1 MRTID
6 IGEHD
11 TGAAGSPA
19 ADTGG
24 ASTEA
29 FSPTFWRERLAPYT
43 KPSLRRGLLD
53 LATSALPYV
62 VLVGAMYV
70 LMQFSDLLVLA
81 LAVPAAGFLLR
92 TFIVFHDCAH
102 GSFLPSRSANKYV
115 GMTCAFL
122 VFSPFG
128 SWRHEHAVHHATAG
142 DLDHRGKGDVETL
155 TVAEYRARSRS
166 GRLGY
171 RLLRNPRVM

>member
-6 IGEHD
+6 IVQHD
-11 TGAAGSPA
+11 TGAADTPA

-24 ASTEA
+24 TSAEA
-29 FSPTFWRERLAPYT
+29 FSPSFWRERLAPYA
-43 KPSLRRGLLD
+43 KPSTQRGVLD

-70 LMQFSDLLVLA
+70 LMQFSALLVLA

-102 GSFLPSRSANKYV
+102 GSFLPSRTANKYV
-115 GMTCAFL
+115 GVACGFL

-128 SWRHEHAVHHATAG
+128 SWRHEHAVRHATAG
-142 DLDHRGKGDVETL
+142 DLDHRGMGDVETK
-155 TVAEYRARSRS
+155 TVDEYRALS
-166 GRLGY
+166 GPG
-171 RLLRNPRVM
+171 